1 MAASDSKKVPY
12 IAEAVPSDIR
22 NSVFLGNAALDN
34 VVSCL
39 IAMGAEVWSTKRR
52 MKVMEALLA
61 KNGIKPDA
69 IEQYVPTAEEAAAW
83 ERDRDRFI
91 DLTLGYLGNEGYVN
105 ASSDFADKKSQR

>member
-1 MAASDSKKVPY
+1 MAKPDPSQPSY
-12 IAEAVPSDIR
+12 IAEAVPSDVR

-39 IAMGAEVWSTKRR
+39 IAISAEMWSTKRR

-61 KNGIKPDA
+61 KQGIRPQH
-69 IEQYVPTAEEAAAW
+69 IEQYVPSTEEAAAW

-91 DLTLGYLGNEGYVN
+91 DLTLGSLGNQGYLDV
-105 ASSDFADKKSQR
+105 SADSPEKKSQR